1 MSERPVFITGTAAVT
16 ALGNLNET
24 WQGLSLGAIALRPL
38 DDTEQKTLEFSGL
51 AGVVDALDK
60 EAAGHV
66 RMKQLMELLRD
77 QLEPLLPL
85 PDSTGLVLA
94 TTKGAVDEL
103 SEYSS
108 TSGVRLSSIPLQPWN
123 LGEYATKMF
132 DITGPVSTVSA
143 ACASGTV
150 AVIQAA
156 MHILSGEA
164 ETMLV
169 VGVDVLSRFVLSGF
183 AGLQALSRTECRPF
197 DRRRDGLVL
206 GEGAAAVLLSGQA
219 AQGTGDAPFPILAGW
234 GISCDAVH
242 ITAPARDAG
251 GLISALKSAACNAG
265 CRVGGINAHG
275 TATVYN
281 DAMELEAF
289 RQVWGPGKSPPFHS
303 VKGAVGHCLG
313 AAGVIETCMAVRSL
327 EDGMIPPTPGLEEPE
342 DPDMHASGKHGIP
355 LENPSVLSCNSGF
368 GGINAAILISQSAN
382 NGKRDTS
389 C

>member
-1 MSERPVFITGTAAVT
+1 MSKSRVFITGTAAVT
-16 ALGNLNET
+16 ALGNLNDT
-24 WQGLSLGAIALRPL
+24 WQGLSNGVTALRPL
-38 DDTEQKTLEFSGL
+38 DNTEQETFGFSGL
-51 AGVVDALDK
+51 AGLVDALDK
-60 EAAGHV
+60 DAAGHV
-66 RMKQLMELLRD
+66 RLKQLMELLRGEL
-77 QLEPLLPL
+77 QPLLPL
-85 PDSTGLVLA
+85 PQGTGLVLA

-103 SEYSS
+103 SEYSL

-123 LGEYATKMF
+123 LGEYTAELF

-156 MHILSGEA
+156 MRILSGET

-206 GEGAAAVLLSGQA
+206 GEGAAAVLLSGSPVQE
-219 AQGTGDAPFPILAGW
+219 TGNAPFPTLTGW

-242 ITAPARDAG
+242 ITAPARDAR
-251 GLISALKSAACNAG
+251 GLISALKSAACHAG

-327 EDGMIPPTPGLEEPE
+327 EEGMIPPTPGLDEPE
-342 DPDMHASGKHGIP
+342 DTDMHASGKHGIP
-355 LENPSVLSCNSGF
+355 LESPSVLSCNSGF
-368 GGINAAILISQSAN
+368 GGINAAILISQGAD
-382 NGKRDTS
+382 NGKRDIS